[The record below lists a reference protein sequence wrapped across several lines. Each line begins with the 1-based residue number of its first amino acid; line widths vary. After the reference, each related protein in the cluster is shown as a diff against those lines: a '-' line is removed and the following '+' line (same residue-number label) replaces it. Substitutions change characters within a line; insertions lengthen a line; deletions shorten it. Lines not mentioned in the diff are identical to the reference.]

1 MSSTRKIVR
10 SKPVVKKYYEAIAV
24 SQLRVDRN
32 LDAQRMFQAKWAGR
46 LAKIW
51 DREVL
56 MPAIVSRRPEGDFL
70 LDGQHSTKV
79 ALDIE
84 GPDFERDCMVYEG
97 LTMQQEAKLFLAAN
111 RDRRA
116 VKPYEN
122 FAVAVTAKEVE
133 AVTINKDVES
143 CGLHVSSGTSKNGV
157 SAIQALKVVHGMRAP
172 TDGLLR
178 KTLTTVLD
186 AWGSDPTS
194 WDGMM
199 LRAVALVINKNWE
212 TIDLGA
218 LALTLKQEPVGKWK
232 DAAIRD
238 TVSGGGSQSRSIP
251 LANNIAYEYTV
262 AYGERHGP
270 AYGPPKRRKVKAAVV
285 AA

>member
-1 MSSTRKIVR
+1 MSSTRKIIR
-10 SKPVVKKYYEAIAV
+10 SKPVVKKSYEAIPV
-24 SQLRVDRN
+24 SQLRVDPN
-32 LDAQRMFQAKWAGR
+32 LDAQRMFQPKWANR

-51 DREVL
+51 DPEVVG
-56 MPAIVSRRPEGDFL
+56 PALVSRRPDGDYL

-79 ALDIE
+79 ARDIE
-84 GPDFERDCMVYEG
+84 GPDFLRDCMVFEG
-97 LTMQQEAKLFLAAN
+97 LTKKQEAKLFLAAN

-122 FAVAVTAKEVE
+122 FAVAVTAQEVE
-133 AVTINKDVES
+133 AVTINADVES
-143 CGLHVSSGTSKNGV
+143 CGLHVSSGTSKNGI
-157 SAIQALKVVHGMRAP
+157 SAIQALKVVHGMRDPA
-172 TDGLLR
+172 DGLLR
-178 KTLTTVLD
+178 KTLTTVLG

-199 LRAVALVINKNWE
+199 LRAVAIVIHRNWD
-212 TIDLGA
+212 TIDLPS
-218 LALTLKQEPVGKWK
+218 LSLTLKQEPVGVWK
-232 DAAIRD
+232 DSAIKD

-262 AYGERHGP
+262 AFGPKHGP
-270 AYGPPKRRKVKAAVV
+270 AFGPPKRRKTKTVTV

>member
-1 MSSTRKIVR
+1 MATTKIVR
-10 SKPVVKKYYEAIAV
+10 RKQVVRKYYESIRV
-24 SQLRVDRN
+24 SQLRVDPN
-32 LDAQRMFQAKWAGR
+32 LDAQRMFQPKWAGR

-56 MPAIVSRRPEGDFL
+56 MPAIVSRRPDGDFL

-97 LTMQQEAKLFLAAN
+97 LTKQREAKLFLAAN

-116 VKPYEN
+116 VRPFEN
-122 FAVAVTAKEVE
+122 FVVAVTAKEPE
-133 AVTINKDVES
+133 AVTINRDVES

-157 SAIQALKVVHGMRAP
+157 SAIQALKVVHGMRDP
-172 TDGLLR
+172 EDGLVR

-199 LRAVALVINKNWE
+199 LRAVAIVISKNWE
-212 TIDLGA
+212 TIHLPS
-218 LALTLKQEPVGKWK
+218 LALTLKQEPVGRWK
-232 DAAIRD
+232 DMAILD

-251 LANNIAYEYTV
+251 LAANIAYEYSTAFAGQHGMAIGPQKRKKKTV
-262 AYGERHGP
+262 A
-270 AYGPPKRRKVKAAVV
+270 AA
-285 AA
+285 